1 MAARRNKDI
10 GRLDVAVSDALR
22 VRRIQ
27 PIGNLDREVEQFVD
41 LYEFRPD
48 PVLEGLPFEILHR
61 NEGLAFIFADLINGA
76 NMGMVE
82 SRGGARFTLKAFQSL
97 AVLGEMFGQEL
108 QGDESAELGVFGLVD
123 YTHTTAAEFLKYPV
137 VRDGSTCMQF
147 FL

>member
-1 MAARRNKDI
+1 
-10 GRLDVAVSDALR
+10 VSDALR

-82 SRGGARFTLKAFQSL
+82 SRGGARFTLKAFQSQ
-97 AVLGEMFGQEL
+97 AVLGKMFRQEL
-108 QGDESAELGVFGLVD
+108 EGDEPAELGVFGFINH
-123 YTHTTAAEFLKYPV
+123 THPAATQLLEDAV
-137 VRDGSTCMQF
+137 MRNGSA
-147 FL
+147 